1 MSNINHEYAKTLMKK
16 EDSLV
21 TEELDGYFLSHED
34 AVQNNK
40 DKIKQYKKLQENLV
54 LFKEG
59 NREATEYIIKRF
71 HYFISMYAKLI
82 CYKYM
87 SYTTTIYT
95 NKKTKEKVYMEKVH
109 PTLRSFMFL
118 YCTKEEREEYKGSP
132 AKLYNNITEKIYL
145 LFNKYS
151 YSDIYNELV
160 LALLNMASKYK
171 ITSEGD
177 KYHKENGTFHMY
189 VSKCF
194 HFEAKRFLDKLIEDP
209 IINHSVPLLE
219 DRDDLDI
226 ECDVEQHVIADDK
239 AEADFNKMIN
249 NASRDI
255 MIRDSDKLVFKEQEE
270 IEYNDIE
277 SLNFNWTNGITCSEI
292 FKDLTSLERE
302 IIVLIYIKRM
312 TIKRVSEIYNI
323 SRTDINRI
331 RDSAINKLKD
341 ILNK

>member
-1 MSNINHEYAKTLMKK
+1 MISNINHEYAKTLMRK

-21 TEELDGYFLSHED
+21 TEELDNYFLSHED
-34 AVQNNK
+34 AELTKENK
-40 DKIKQYKKLQENLV
+40 IEQYKKLQENLV

-82 CYKYM
+82 CYKYLT
-87 SYTTTIYT
+87 YTTTIYIDK
-95 NKKTKEKVYMEKVH
+95 NTKEKKCLERIH
-109 PTLRSFMFL
+109 PSLKSFMYL
-118 YCTKEEREEYKGSP
+118 YCTKEDKEKHKDCNS
-132 AKLYNNITEKIYL
+132 KLFNNITEKIYL
-145 LFNKYS
+145 SFNRYN

-209 IINHSVPLLE
+209 VINHTVPLLN
-219 DRDDLDI
+219 DREDLDTD
-226 ECDVEQHVIADDK
+226 CKTEQHVITDDK
-239 AEADFNKMIN
+239 AEYDFNKMID

-255 MIRDSDKLVFKEQEE
+255 MIRDSNKLVFKEQGE
-270 IEYNDIE
+270 IEYE
-277 SLNFNWTNGITCSEI
+277 
-292 FKDLTSLERE
+292 K
-302 IIVLIYIKRM
+302 
-312 TIKRVSEIYNI
+312 
-323 SRTDINRI
+323 
-331 RDSAINKLKD
+331 
-341 ILNK
+341 